1 MNRNLAAL
9 RPECSRSLCG
19 RFGPN
24 WDKAAYFEMIV
35 VRFGL
40 TGATLDYEPEGAGG
54 RRVDFKAV
62 FPGGTVF
69 VEATSP
75 GYNREGV
82 ARVHH
87 QEPLLDIVVAEV
99 PRGWRVDIEDLP
111 IHGPDDSRR
120 EFRRVVRELF
130 AVLPDPTAVGDRLDL
145 VTNLPNGRL
154 ALRLLPGRPD
164 DADALRMFPGQ
175 ELLENTWDRITRAV
189 RGKRLQAR
197 AFHEQGPVLLALDSG
212 WYTNNDDFQWALFGG
227 MHSTLGPDGRIGPTL
242 FDATGVLA
250 TQRHAEF
257 AGVLVFADLGFV
269 RGPDPTLFIHPKFTG
284 DLPTEL
290 DCLERRELT
299 DAGVT
304 VIPATEVGILER
316 LPFVS
321 RAEFGEM

>member
-1 MNRNLAAL
+1 MGGRGGGRPCGAGDRQHHFMNRNLAAL

-35 VRFGL
+35 VRFLQL

-62 FPGGTVF
+62 FPGSTVF

-75 GYNREGV
+75 DYNREGV

-111 IHGPDDSRR
+111 IHGPDDSRQ

-175 ELLENTWDRITRAV
+175 EHVGSDHQGRSRKAPPGPRLPRTGPSLTRLGQRV
-189 RGKRLQAR
+189 V
-197 AFHEQGPVLLALDSG
+197 HEQ
-212 WYTNNDDFQWALFGG
+212 
-227 MHSTLGPDGRIGPTL
+227 
-242 FDATGVLA
+242 
-250 TQRHAEF
+250 
-257 AGVLVFADLGFV
+257 
-269 RGPDPTLFIHPKFTG
+269 
-284 DLPTEL
+284 
-290 DCLERRELT
+290 
-299 DAGVT
+299 
-304 VIPATEVGILER
+304 
-316 LPFVS
+316 
-321 RAEFGEM
+321 